1 MKNFQHLKKL
11 LVTIISLKESQKIMQ
26 LHKELLSS
34 SFYKF
39 LIVCKIEVNGL
50 QGVYTIIIIIKVFC
64 ILVKQT
70 ELKVD

>member
-50 QGVYTIIIIIKVFC
+50 QGVYTIIIKVFC

>member
-11 LVTIISLKESQKIMQ
+11 LVTIISLKETQKIMQ

-50 QGVYTIIIIIKVFC
+50 QGVYTIIIKVFC

>member
-11 LVTIISLKESQKIMQ
+11 LVTIISLKETQKIMQ

-50 QGVYTIIIIIKVFC
+50 QGVYTIIIIKVFC